1 MNIFSRIVTPPK
13 SCALKNGE
21 NVLLFGGN
29 TSFFKIEN
37 NANTPLSAFAES
49 KIRRC
54 IKSITGSDA
63 EGEGVVISLKL
74 GAPSQQMD
82 NIEQGYSI
90 TAEEGNITLCG
101 FGDRGLLYAAVTLC
115 QMLSIE
121 GGEISLPC
129 FEITDW
135 PDMAVRGHN
144 IECRFGSNVM
154 ELEDW
159 KSIIDDMVEKKE
171 NTLTVGVYG
180 CWTVQFDGIISEYL
194 YVPFE
199 KYPQLKTPMYTK
211 YYSPTNKKWVQEF
224 TLPPMFE
231 KDFFGDLV
239 VYGKQ
244 CGIEV
249 FPFFNTYGHNSLLP
263 RTFPEISAKHE
274 NGEPT
279 SNGLCTRN
287 EKTYEL
293 LFELLDTIID
303 KYLVPNG
310 ITSIDIG
317 LDEVGDADYVIGIH
331 PDDVWRSCP
340 QFCKCEKC
348 RDASPRDLFIDH
360 VIKMISHC
368 KEKGM
373 KNVYICEDMFYR
385 RGRSADRDLL
395 QLLHNRLEQADLLDV
410 TVLNW
415 WNYVETEELL
425 VFGPEDIVRSNI
437 RGVTKPMN
445 GYYHWHLYY
454 PRVNNSYY
462 LIRSA
467 YQSKCEGFISY
478 SGWDNMFDCNNSA
491 QAAFSWNFE
500 GTGAQTGAIRRYCER
515 VFPTLADETV
525 EAFENLNACVAGGR
539 TTLSTITLLEKY
551 MSYYFFSYIQ
561 KGQPYPRNFPG
572 EGVSKFLDNYDEATA
587 LLDFVYKSSARA
599 KELFLKASRTD
610 GCDKYFARR
619 YGWEADNI
627 FTLCEDYKALLY
639 MHSLSAKGL
648 DESSAEE
655 IKNLA
660 LARKNAR
667 LNLMQTAEEIKESY
681 LLSSHMRNQ
690 SIFMQIFADIA
701 NYIEKTPLNELA
713 LDFTDLT
720 NIGSAEFK
728 NLR

>member
-13 SCALKNGE
+13 SYKLTSGDKL
-21 NVLLFGGN
+21 VLFKDN
-29 TSFFKIEN
+29 TSLFKIEN
-37 NANTPLSAFAES
+37 TANCSLSAFAES
-49 KIRRC
+49 KLRSC
-54 IKSITGSDA
+54 LSHLTGV
-63 EGEGVVISLKL
+63 EGEGDFVVISLEL
-74 GAPSQQMD
+74 GSSDREMD
-82 NIEQGYSI
+82 NKEQGYSI
-90 TAEEGNITLCG
+90 TAENGKITVCG
-101 FGDRGLLYAAVTLC
+101 FGEKGLLYGVVTLC
-115 QMLSIE
+115 QMLE
-121 GGEISLPC
+121 MQDCEVSLPA
-129 FEITDW
+129 FEIVDW
-135 PDMAVRGHN
+135 PDLGVRGHN

-159 KSIIDDMVEKKE
+159 KSAIDDMVDKKE
-171 NTLTVGVYG
+171 NVLTIGVYG

-199 KYPQLKTPMYTK
+199 KYPNLNTPMYTK
-211 YYSPTNKKWVQEF
+211 YYSPANKKWVQEF

-231 KDFFGDLV
+231 KDFLGDLI
-239 VYGKQ
+239 VYGKER
-244 CGIEV
+244 GIEV

-263 RTFPEISAKHE
+263 RKFPEISAKHE

-287 EKTYEL
+287 NKTYEV

-303 KYLVPNG
+303 KYLLPNG

-331 PDDVWRSCP
+331 PDDIWRSCP
-340 QFCKCEKC
+340 QFCRCEKC
-348 RDASPRDLFIDH
+348 RDATPRELFIDH

-385 RGRSADRDLL
+385 RGRAPDRDLL
-395 QLLHNRLEQADLLDV
+395 GLLRDRLEQADLLDV

-415 WNYVETEELL
+415 WNYVEAEELL
-425 VFGPEDIVRSNI
+425 VFGPEDIIRSGI
-437 RGVTKPMN
+437 RSVAKPMN

-467 YQSKCEGFISY
+467 YKSKCEGFISY
-478 SGWDNMFDCNNSA
+478 SGWDNIFDCNNSS
-491 QAAFSWNFE
+491 QAAFAWNFE
-500 GTGAQTGAIRRYCER
+500 GSGAQAGAIRRYCER
-515 VFPTLADETV
+515 LFPTLADETI

-539 TTLSTITLLEKY
+539 NTLSTVTLLEKY

-572 EGVSKFLDNYDEATA
+572 EAVGKFLDNYDEATS

-599 KELFLKASRTD
+599 KELFLKAAETE
-610 GCDKYFARR
+610 GCDRYFALR

-639 MHSLSAKGL
+639 MHKLNTAGL
-648 DESSAEE
+648 NKATAEE
-655 IKNLA
+655 IKA
-660 LARKNAR
+660 LAAQRKNAR
-667 LNLMQTAEEIKESY
+667 LALMQTAEEIKESY

-690 SIFMQIFADIA
+690 SIFMQIFADIES
-701 NYIEKTPLNELA
+701 YLEKTPLDKIE

-720 NIGSAEFK
+720 NIGSPEFK